1 MHSALSWNW
10 PDAGPLIGFR
20 LFLPVHVY
28 GLKEGDTFESDFK
41 NLQEGQAIKKKEN
54 LYIHQIHTFI
64 TVKNVCMCVL
74 SHVWLFVTLWA
85 IALRAPLSLGFS
97 QQEYWSALP
106 FPSPEDLG
114 NPGIGHLSPMSPT
127 PAGKFFTTKPSG
139 KINCLLHN
147 LLIFVCMN
155 VSLYISI
162 CLFTLDQK
170 FPKNSALCS
179 FTQPRKQFFGLSM
192 SHNLGTQ
199 KQKFYHDVLTY

>member
-1 MHSALSWNW
+1 MGYSPPGSFVHGILQVR
-10 PDAGPLIGFR
+10 I
-20 LFLPVHVY
+20 LFELLRPHPGDLP
-28 GLKEGDTFESDFK
+28 
-41 NLQEGQAIKKKEN
+41 
-54 LYIHQIHTFI
+54 
-64 TVKNVCMCVL
+64 
-74 SHVWLFVTLWA
+74 
-85 IALRAPLSLGFS
+85 
-97 QQEYWSALP
+97 
-106 FPSPEDLG
+106 
-114 NPGIGHLSPMSPT
+114 NPGYKFVSLMSL
-127 PAGKFFTTKPSG
+127 ALVGRFFTTKPSG
-139 KINCLLHN
+139 KINCLLYN

>member
-1 MHSALSWNW
+1 MYLFWNKNALTKSEGRSLFLVFRRILVPLKLFVFLFLLSW
-10 PDAGPLIGFR
+10 
-20 LFLPVHVY
+20 FLVCLWASILLKLQLPSVY
-28 GLKEGDTFESDFK
+28 
-41 NLQEGQAIKKKEN
+41 
-54 LYIHQIHTFI
+54 
-64 TVKNVCMCVL
+64 VL

-179 FTQPRKQFFGLSM
+179 FTQPRKQFFGLYM

>member
-1 MHSALSWNW
+1 MYLFWNKNALTKSEGRSLFLVFRRILVPLKLFVFLFLLSW
-10 PDAGPLIGFR
+10 
-20 LFLPVHVY
+20 FLVCLWASILLKLQLPSVY
-28 GLKEGDTFESDFK
+28 
-41 NLQEGQAIKKKEN
+41 
-54 LYIHQIHTFI
+54 
-64 TVKNVCMCVL
+64 VL

-139 KINCLLHN
+139 KINCLLYN

>member
-1 MHSALSWNW
+1 MYLFWNKNALTKSEGRSLFLVFRRILVPLKLFVFLFLLSW
-10 PDAGPLIGFR
+10 
-20 LFLPVHVY
+20 FLVCLWASILLKLQLRSVY
-28 GLKEGDTFESDFK
+28 
-41 NLQEGQAIKKKEN
+41 
-54 LYIHQIHTFI
+54 
-64 TVKNVCMCVL
+64 VL

-139 KINCLLHN
+139 KINCLLYN

>member
-1 MHSALSWNW
+1 MYLFWNKNALTKSEGRSLFLVFRRILVPLKLFVFLFLLSW
-10 PDAGPLIGFR
+10 
-20 LFLPVHVY
+20 FLVCLWASILLKLQLPSVY
-28 GLKEGDTFESDFK
+28 
-41 NLQEGQAIKKKEN
+41 
-54 LYIHQIHTFI
+54 
-64 TVKNVCMCVL
+64 VL

>member
-1 MHSALSWNW
+1 MYLFWNKNALTKSEGRSLFLVFRRILVPLKLFVFLFLLSW
-10 PDAGPLIGFR
+10 
-20 LFLPVHVY
+20 FLVCLWASILLKLQLPSVY
-28 GLKEGDTFESDFK
+28 
-41 NLQEGQAIKKKEN
+41 
-54 LYIHQIHTFI
+54 
-64 TVKNVCMCVL
+64 VL
-74 SHVWLFVTLWA
+74 SHAWLFVTLWA